1 MNKPKFNPKKLR
13 NPIKRRK
20 GAEDRVTEAFANVP
34 RITND
39 TVAEHRE
46 EVLAG
51 ARKFIYPLQY
61 SKNRAVRISVILLV
75 SALIAFLSYV
85 GLSLYKFQSTS
96 NFVYNITKVLP
107 LPVAKAGDKWVSYES
122 YLFEL
127 RRNMHYYRTQQ
138 SADFTNDNGKVQL
151 QRLKN
156 QAMDSAIQAAYVKQ
170 LAEPDNIRV
179 TSQEVQQQVS
189 LVRSQNRLGSSDRVF
204 KDVLNEFWGWSVV
217 DFERALRQQLLQQK
231 VASALDNDSKK
242 RADSVLSQLKSGAD
256 FATLAAANSDD
267 AATKATGGQYPQ
279 PITKSDNSVPPKL
292 AAALFTL
299 KAGQTSEVVDTGYT
313 REILKVNAITGNT
326 VTASHIQFN
335 IKDINDFIE
344 PLAKDKPASRYIK
357 F

>member
-1 MNKPKFNPKKLR
+1 MNKPNFKPKMK

-20 GAEDRVTEAFANVP
+20 GEEERVTEAFANVP

-51 ARKFIYPLQY
+51 ARKFIYPLQHSKY
-61 SKNRAVRISVILLV
+61 SVIRISAVLLAV
-75 SALIAFLSYV
+75 VVIAFFSYV

-96 NFVYNITKVLP
+96 NFVYDVTRVLP
-107 LPVAKAGDKWVSYES
+107 LPVAKAGDRWVSYES

-138 SADFTNDNGKVQL
+138 GADFAKEDGKVQL
-151 QRLKN
+151 QRLKD
-156 QAMDSAIQAAYVKQ
+156 QAMTSVIKAAYVKEV
-170 LAEPDNIRV
+170 AEEKGIEV
-179 TSQEVQQQVS
+179 TNREVQDQVA

-204 KDVLNEFWGWSVV
+204 KDVLNEFWGWSVA

-231 VASALDNDSKK
+231 VASTLDEDSKK
-242 RADSVLSQLKSGAD
+242 RANDALAQVKGGAD
-256 FATLAAANSDD
+256 FAALATAQSEDPV
-267 AATKATGGQYPQ
+267 TKANGGQYPE
-279 PITKSDNSVPPKL
+279 PITKSNNAIPPKL
-292 AAALFTL
+292 TAALFSL
-299 KAGQTSEVVDTGYT
+299 KEGEVSGVVDTGYT
-313 REILKVNAITGNT
+313 REIVKAIKVGDNT

-335 IKDINDFIE
+335 VKDIDNYIN
-344 PLAKDKPASRYIK
+344 PVAKENPPMRFIK

>member
-1 MNKPKFNPKKLR
+1 MNKPNFNPKLK

-20 GAEDRVTEAFANVP
+20 GAEERVTEAFANVP

-51 ARKFIYPLQY
+51 ARKFIYPLQH
-61 SKNRAVRISVILLV
+61 SKHRVIRISAILLV
-75 SALIAFLSYV
+75 SVLIAFFTYV

-96 NFVYNITKVLP
+96 NFVYNITRVLP

-138 SADFTNDNGKVQL
+138 RADFTKEDGKVQL
-151 QRLKN
+151 QRLKG
-156 QAMDSAIQAAYVKQ
+156 QAMTSVIQAAYVKQ
-170 LAEPDNIRV
+170 LAEDKGIRV
-179 TSQEVQQQVS
+179 TNQEVQDQVA

-204 KDVLNEFWGWSVV
+204 KDVLNEFWGWSVT

-231 VASALDNDSKK
+231 VASTLDDASRK
-242 RADSVLSQLKSGAD
+242 RANDVLQQIKGGAD
-256 FATLAAANSDD
+256 FATLAAAHSDD
-267 AATKATGGQYPQ
+267 AATKTNGGQYPE
-279 PITKSDNSVPPKL
+279 PITKSDSSIPPKL
-292 AAALFTL
+292 TAALFSL
-299 KAGQTSEVVDTGYT
+299 KEGQVSDVIDTGYT
-313 REILKVNAITGNT
+313 REIVKATKVGENT

-335 IKDINDFIE
+335 VKNINAYIK
-344 PLAKDKPASRYIK
+344 PLAKENPASRFIK